1 MEKQLSKLKCK
12 ACEGLEDKLSAKQIQ
27 DYLSKIQNWKLQGNS
42 IIKELK
48 FKDFQS
54 SLDFINKVGK
64 LAEQEG
70 HHPDIEF
77 GWGYAKISLTTHSL
91 KGLSI
96 NDFILA
102 AKIDNLS

>member
-1 MEKQLSKLKCK
+1 MPIKLSTLKCR
-12 ACEGLEDKLSAKQIQ
+12 ACEGLEDKLTSTQIKE
-27 DYLSKIQNWKLQGNS
+27 YLSKISGWKLNKNQ
-42 IIKELK
+42 IKKSFK
-48 FKDFQS
+48 FLNFQS
-54 SLDFINKVGK
+54 SLDFINQVGK

-77 GWGYAKISLTTHSL
+77 GWGYATITLTTHSL

-102 AKIDNLS
+102 AKIDNL

>member
-1 MEKQLSKLKCK
+1 METQLKTLKCR
-12 ACEGLEDKLSAKQIQ
+12 ACEGLEDKLSSKQIKE
-27 DYLSKIQNWKLQGNS
+27 YLSKISGWKQEGNK
-42 IIKELK
+42 IAKKLK

-54 SLDFINKVGK
+54 SLDFVNQVGK
-64 LAEQEG
+64 LAEQED

-77 GWGYAKISLTTHSL
+77 GWGYATITLTTHSL

-102 AKIDNLS
+102 AKIDSI